1 MLSEDALERLS
12 ERLVDRVESLNTY
25 FIKKIG
31 KQIRTIGTITP
42 SQLSELLQSVQYGN
56 DIGEIMNKI
65 AEITDMNVKDIYKIF
80 EEVAKKNQLFSKK
93 FYDYKKIKFIPYEEN
108 KILQNQVMSIAEATA
123 NEYVNMS
130 KTFAYMRKNANGI
143 KEYTSLSEIYQKITD
158 EAILSVAQG
167 RESYQIAMQK
177 AMREMTTNGLRVV
190 DYSTGYSRRADS
202 SVRMNVMDG
211 IRRLNREVQEQF
223 GKEFEADGVEVSHH
237 KYAAPDHIDTIDGR
251 QFSKNGEVIVDGVKY
266 EDYNTINDSLA
277 RHVGELNCYH
287 FPFQIVLGVSKPLH
301 TKEELE
307 VDKKENK
314 KGFEFEGNHYTMY
327 EGTQL
332 QRQIEVKI
340 RQYKDRQIGA
350 RAINDTDE
358 VYHCQEKIRHLTD
371 KYYDLHKTSGLPTK
385 IDRLRVDGYRNSFKK
400 SNREYVD
407 NKLIK
412 SENNVG
418 NKNKWLD
425 NLTYQEQRDL
435 KEYISSGSYKINEAL
450 YNKRELTEE
459 QIQFID
465 SLDRALSKAP
475 KYQGSVNRSVKI
487 DSQEQLN
494 TILSIFDNDDRTGS
508 WSSYISSSKGIYDE
522 SMKLQFII
530 KSNNGRDLSSLN
542 DEGGGEILFKRQT
555 KFKYIDFKRENGRIY
570 ISLEEVE

>member
-1 MLSEDALERLS
+1 MLSEDTLERLT

-31 KQIRTIGTITP
+31 NQIKTIGTITP
-42 SQLSELLQSVQYGN
+42 SQLNELLQSVQYGN
-56 DIGEIMNKI
+56 DINEIMNKI

-108 KILQNQVMSIAEATA
+108 KILQNQVMSIAKATA

-130 KTFAYMRKNANGI
+130 KTFAYMRKNASGI

-167 RESYQIAMQK
+167 RESYQMAMQK
-177 AMREMTTNGLRVV
+177 AMREMTTNGLRIV

-202 SVRMNVMDG
+202 SVRMNIMDG

-223 GKEFEADGVEVSHH
+223 GKEFEADGIEVSHH

-251 QFSKNGEVIVDGVKY
+251 QFSKNGEVIVDGIKY
-266 EDYNTINDSLA
+266 EDYNTINDSLV

-307 VDKKENK
+307 ADKEENE
-314 KGFEFEGNHYTMY
+314 KGFDFEDNHYTMY

-332 QRQIEVKI
+332 QRQIETKI

-350 RAINDTDE
+350 KAINDTDE
-358 VYHCQEKIRHLTD
+358 VYHCQEKIRQLTD
-371 KYYDLHKTSGLPTK
+371 KYYDLHKVSGLPTK
-385 IDRLRVDGYRNSFKK
+385 IDRLRVDGYRTISNKK
-400 SNREYVD
+400 VIN
-407 NKLIK
+407 N
-412 SENNVG
+412 SENNNYIDITSEWLETATPNSHIVEDRQYFEYKG
-418 NKNKWLD
+418 NRYNVDGKNVVLDYSSQEKNIAEWLENTFGGGIYMLPRINNPEGIQTAD
-425 NLTYQEQRDL
+425 YLFRGEYWDL
-435 KEYISSGSYKINEAL
+435 KSISGKSKQVIYHSIYKKKTQSNNFIFDVVSSELDINELQKQIYKL
-450 YNKRELTEE
+450 YNRK
-459 QIQFID
+459 D
-465 SLDRALSKAP
+465 
-475 KYQGSVNRSVKI
+475 
-487 DSQEQLN
+487 
-494 TILSIFDNDDRTGS
+494 
-508 WSSYISSSKGIYDE
+508 
-522 SMKLQFII
+522 
-530 KSNNGRDLSSLN
+530 
-542 DEGGGEILFKRQT
+542 T
-555 KFKYIDFKRENGRIY
+555 KFLQKIILKKENDIFVYKRK
-570 ISLEEVE
+570 